1 MAVTTPST
9 PSLTPE
15 QLTDGFIAAKLPA
28 WLRTGSAEQVRTL
41 SSRFKAHADSG
52 KALAALER
60 SLMSPQRFAEQA
72 FEPLIGELLP
82 AGPAL
87 AKLDWLELRRR
98 FRVPLGGGLPE
109 DELHYLRYPAL
120 LRLMQGFAA
129 DASFYKGSGLTAS
142 AGETLLFEDLDTLVT
157 RVRALEVGKRYQQFL
172 QQAFTREA
180 RALLAAHHR
189 TGFALSCELGLMQ
202 GWISAEEQAAL
213 GSLLSSA
220 PYGPSAPLA
229 AYAGELQLLGCKIA
243 NGLKI
248 QLRNEQGE
256 DSGVVLYLPTDWQRP
271 LRRFDSLLQLQ
282 AFLASEL
289 SRVDVRQQFYSL
301 VGLDRRAEFVTTLT
315 TRLQDDVPDLE
326 VQGAVAVGDIFAA
339 LAQSQVERFE
349 ADAQVLLVSN
359 EAADHKAA
367 EQRLERW
374 KSVGWTV
381 LGLVGL
387 AVPVVGLVLFGKL
400 VVDMLGEVYT
410 GIEDWSEGHQHEARE
425 HLLQVAQSV
434 LVTGATVVGVGAVA
448 RSFQGSAFVDAL
460 EPVPLPAGGDRLW
473 NDDLSVY
480 ASDPGPATLGQD
492 GLYAHAQKRWLRI
505 GSRYYEVYRPAPG
518 LAWRLRHPDA
528 EGAYEPPLEHNGER
542 GWRLRQ
548 ERPLEWDDSTDMLNR
563 LWPHEPPFDAVQAD
577 RILRT
582 AGMDKDELRG
592 LWVENRPTPVNL
604 RDTLRRFE
612 ADARL
617 VKLFV
622 ALRQP
627 DSRLEDD
634 QVLAW
639 CRRRDD
645 MQGLDDAA
653 IAEDLAGRQ
662 AELQG
667 ALLEHLSIQAAPS
680 QGLAALVRRDFP
692 GLPHAYVEEVA
703 REVDPEVEE
712 QALGEARLPF
722 ALGKRARALLE
733 LSRINRAVE
742 GLYLRSA
749 CSSETAELVIAL
761 LGRLPGW
768 PKRLN
773 LELHEGSESGA
784 TLAILDPQ
792 GPSAGRIVLF
802 TRNGRFWLYDS
813 AGRPRE
819 EDVAEPGGLFEA
831 LAALLKASD
840 RRALKFDD
848 SDLAEQLRNALIEQL
863 PATRSG
869 VLARLGW
876 RVSTPWFNPGRR
888 LVDGRVGYEL
898 GGRSSRPSTERLRQ
912 RVRML
917 YPSFDAGEVE
927 GYVQGLQRDHERPF
941 EAIARQE
948 RNYAEFDDVLR
959 RWSQGS
965 RELRVHRVR
974 VQFANRLRAIWRFEG
989 EVARG
994 ALSRADGM
1002 RLDISG
1008 WRIGSLPDLPANVD
1022 MSHVTELTMVR
1033 MGLTTVSGN
1042 FLQVFDSLR
1051 VLNLNSNRIDAVPPS
1066 LVRLTGLRS
1075 LLLLSN
1081 QVRMS
1086 DSDQQVLAGLGNLQ
1100 VLDLSLNPI
1109 RRLPLRFDRLPE
1121 LTTLRARGCG
1131 LLEVPDGIERC
1142 VFLRTADLSNNRINS
1157 VPDSLAAQP
1166 WAFRRRLNLV
1176 GNPLD
1181 HQAMERLNRV
1191 DMQHA
1196 FVPDLDED
1204 EDEDETPEPGAVM
1217 QRWLALEKDTRNDQ
1231 ARMQLWKRLE
1241 ALPGSAGLFEL
1252 LRNLTSTPDFVR
1264 APGYMSEQLW
1274 PLLES
1279 MDQDAQLR
1287 EEIFLHADEV
1297 RGCHDSHVERFSRLM
1312 IHELVYKANALG
1324 AQGIGG
1330 DGLLLLGKQLF
1341 RLDKLDEIAAED
1353 VRRQEAAL
1361 RADDP
1366 QSAGVDALQV
1376 ILGYR
1381 TSLAG
1386 ELNLP
1391 HQPRNLR
1398 FESLS
1403 HIDAAQKAKALLEV
1417 KAAEASPALAQ
1428 SISGRDFWRTYLEKR
1443 HGAAFSAVAETFSRY
1458 GSELDDEASTL
1469 DSQAYRERWDA
1480 LVSGRASAEQALA
1493 LRLTE
1498 EALER
1503 EADGSLT

>member
-1 MAVTTPST
+1 MAVTTPT
-9 PSLTPE
+9 PTPLTPE

-41 SSRFKAHADSG
+41 SSRLKAHADSG

-87 AKLDWLELRRR
+87 AKLDWLEVRRR

-109 DELHYLRYPAL
+109 DQIHYLRYPAL

-129 DASFYKGSGLTAS
+129 GASFYKGSGLTAS

-157 RVRALEVGKRYQQFL
+157 RVRALEVGKRYQQL
-172 QQAFTREA
+172 LHQAFTREA

-202 GWISAEEQAAL
+202 GWISAEERAAL

-220 PYGPSAPLA
+220 AHDSSASLV

-248 QLRNEQGE
+248 QLRNEVGE
-256 DSGVVLYLPTDWQRP
+256 DSGVVLYLPTDRQCP
-271 LRRFDSLLQLQ
+271 LRRFDSQLQLQ
-282 AFLASEL
+282 AFLAIEL
-289 SRVDVRQQFYSL
+289 SRADVRQQFYPL

-326 VQGAVAVGDIFAA
+326 VQGAVTVGDIFVA
-339 LAQSQVERFE
+339 LAQSQVERYE
-349 ADAQVLLVSN
+349 ADARVLLVSN
-359 EAADHKAA
+359 EAVDHKAA

-374 KSVGWTV
+374 KSVGWTA

-400 VVDMLGEVYT
+400 VVDLLGEVYT

-425 HLLQVAQSV
+425 HMLHVAQTV
-434 LVTGATVVGVGAVA
+434 LVTGATVAGASAVA

-460 EPVPLPAGGDRLW
+460 EPVPLSAGGERLW

-480 ASDPGPATLGQD
+480 ESDPGPATLGQD
-492 GLYAHAQKRWLRI
+492 GLYADGQKRWLRI
-505 GSRYYEVYRPAPG
+505 GTRYYEVYRPAPTQ
-518 LAWRLRHPDA
+518 AWRLRHPDA

-592 LWVENRPTPVNL
+592 VWVENRPTPVNL

-617 VKLFV
+617 AKLFV
-622 ALRQP
+622 ALRLP
-627 DSRLEDD
+627 DSSLEDD

-639 CRRRDD
+639 CKSRDD

-653 IAEDLAGRQ
+653 IARELAGRQ

-667 ALLEHLSIQAAPS
+667 ALLEHLSTQAAPS

-692 GLPHAYVEEVA
+692 GLPQAYVEEVA
-703 REVDPEVEE
+703 REVDPEVEA
-712 QALGEARLPF
+712 QALAEARLPF

-733 LSRINRAVE
+733 LSRANRAVE

-749 CSSETAELVIAL
+749 CSSATAELVIAL

-768 PKRLN
+768 PERLN
-773 LELHEGSESGA
+773 LELHEGSENGA

-792 GPSAGRIVLF
+792 GPSAERIVLF

-831 LAALLKASD
+831 LAALLKESD
-840 RRALKFDD
+840 RRALKFDA

-863 PATRSG
+863 PATRSN

-888 LVDGRVGYEL
+888 LADGRVGYEL

-917 YPSFDAGEVE
+917 YPAFDAHEVE
-927 GYVQGLQRDHERPF
+927 GYVQGLQRDNERPF

-948 RNYAEFDDVLR
+948 RNYNDLDEALR
-959 RWSQGS
+959 RWTHTDTEPQ
-965 RELRVHRVR
+965 LRRVR
-974 VQFANRLRAIWRFEG
+974 AQFANRLRAIWRFEG

-994 ALSRADGM
+994 AQRRADGM

-1008 WRIGSLPDLPANVD
+1008 WRIGSLPELPAD
-1022 MSHVTELTMVR
+1022 IDLGHVTELTMVR
-1033 MGLTTVSGN
+1033 MGLTAVNGN
-1042 FLQVFDSLR
+1042 FLHVFDSLS
-1051 VLNLNSNRIDAVPPS
+1051 VLNLNSNRIGAIPPS
-1066 LVRLTGLRS
+1066 LARFTGLRS

-1081 QVRMS
+1081 QIRMT
-1086 DSDQQVLAGLGNLQ
+1086 DSDQQVLAELDNLQ
-1100 VLDLSLNPI
+1100 VLDLSFNPI

-1121 LTTLRARGCG
+1121 LTTLRARGCE
-1131 LLEVPDGIERC
+1131 LLEVPDGIEHC
-1142 VFLRTADLSNNRINS
+1142 ALLRTADLSNNRIRS
-1157 VPDSLAAQP
+1157 VSDALAAQP
-1166 WAFRRRLNLV
+1166 WSFRRRLNLL

-1181 HQAMERLNRV
+1181 YQAMERLYQV
-1191 DMQHA
+1191 DLQHG
-1196 FVPDLDED
+1196 FLLDQVDNE
-1204 EDEDETPEPGAVM
+1204 EKTPEPGAVM
-1217 QRWLALEKDTRNDQ
+1217 QRWLGLDKDRRNDQ
-1231 ARMQLWKRLE
+1231 ARMQLWTRLE

-1252 LRNLTSTPDFVR
+1252 LRNLTATPDFVR

-1312 IHELVYKANALG
+1312 IHELVYKANVLG
-1324 AQGIGG
+1324 AQGVGG
-1330 DGLLLLGKQLF
+1330 DGLLLLGRQLF
-1341 RLDKLDEIAAED
+1341 RLEKLDEIAAED
-1353 VRRQEAAL
+1353 VRQQDAAL

-1381 TSLAG
+1381 TSLAS

-1391 HQPRNLR
+1391 NQPRNLR

-1403 HIDAAQKAKALLEV
+1403 HIDATRKAKALAEV

-1428 SISGRDFWRTYLEKR
+1428 SISGRDFWRSYLEKR
-1443 HGAAFSAVAETFSRY
+1443 HGAAFSALAETFSRY
-1458 GSELDDEASTL
+1458 GSELDDEASAL
-1469 DSQAYRERWDA
+1469 DSQEYRERWDA
-1480 LVSGRASAEQALA
+1480 LVGGRTSAEQTLA

-1503 EADGSLT
+1503 EANGSLT